1 MKDPLKLSPGTR
13 SYSPPKHSSMEERPL
28 SQLAEKVLAAYR
40 EAELS
45 LVAAE
50 SCTGGLLTATLTDI
64 PRASAV
70 VDRGFVVYSNA
81 AKMELLNVD
90 ASIIVHHGAVSAEVA
105 QAMAEGALENAG
117 ADVAISIT
125 GIAGPS
131 GGSEEKPV
139 GLVYHCC
146 LRRGQVPLMVRNI
159 FTGDRER
166 IRKQSVMKAMEL
178 LLKVVV

>member
-1 MKDPLKLSPGTR
+1 MKDPLKLSLDTQ
-13 SYSPPKHSSMEERPL
+13 SYHPPKHSSMKERPL
-28 SQLAEKVLAAYR
+28 SALAEKVLAAYR
-40 EAELS
+40 KASLS

-70 VDRGFVVYSNA
+70 VDRGFIVYSNA
-81 AKMELLNVD
+81 AKMEILGVD
-90 ASIIVHHGAVSAEVA
+90 ASLLIHHGAVSAEVV
-105 QAMAEGALENAG
+105 QAMAAGALNCAG
-117 ADVAISIT
+117 ADVAIAIT
-125 GIAGPS
+125 GIAGPG

-146 LRRGQVPLMVRNI
+146 LHRGQVPLIVRNI
-159 FTGDRER
+159 FPGDREQ
-166 IRKQSVMKAMEL
+166 IRRQSVMKAMEL

>member
-1 MKDPLKLSPGTR
+1 MHNPLKLTLGTIA
-13 SYSPPKHSSMEERPL
+13 YTPPKHSCMTDRPL
-28 SQLAEKVLAAYR
+28 TQLAQRVLEAYR
-40 EAELS
+40 QADLT

-81 AKMELLNVD
+81 AKMEILGVD
-90 ASIIVHHGAVSAEVA
+90 PAWIVQYGAVSAEVA
-105 QAMAEGALENAG
+105 EAMAAGALEKAG
-117 ADVAISIT
+117 ADVALSIT
-125 GIAGPS
+125 GIAGPG
-131 GGSEEKPV
+131 GGSIQKPV

-146 LRRGQVPLMVRNI
+146 HHRGQIPLIVRNL
-159 FTGDRER
+159 FSGDREEVR
-166 IRKQSVMKAMEL
+166 RKSVEKALEL

>member
-1 MKDPLKLSPGTR
+1 MTD
-13 SYSPPKHSSMEERPL
+13 RPTT
-28 SQLAEKVLAAYR
+28 QLAQRVLEAYR
-40 EAELS
+40 EAALT

-50 SCTGGLLTATLTDI
+50 SCTGGLLTVALTDI

-81 AKMELLNVD
+81 AKMEVLGVNPEW
-90 ASIIVHHGAVSAEVA
+90 IVQHGAVSAEVA
-105 QAMAEGALENAG
+105 EAMAAGALEKSG
-117 ADVAISIT
+117 ADVALSIT

-131 GGSEEKPV
+131 GGSVQKPV

-146 LRRGQVPLMVRNI
+146 HQRGQVPLIVRNL
-159 FTGDRER
+159 FTGDREE
-166 IRKQSVMKAMEL
+166 IRRKSVEKALEL